1 MQGRD
6 APRDEVEYPFMT
18 ANPSSKE
25 RKKSFAPKPH
35 GLPSLGEE
43 ESNATSVNH
52 VAVDVLKVATP
63 ASATSP
69 IEPGVLSPAEARSF
83 QFFLLNT
90 GPLLS
95 QFSPEP
101 QKLLEAIISS
111 AWHCNASKNLLIALG
126 MTDECRWTDAPS
138 LPQDNGC
145 AISYKTA
152 TRFYDAAVGLMARE
166 KYSISDVLI
175 ASILAAVFELAHGE
189 IQYVGLHLDS
199 AVKIVQRG
207 EGDPNHDKSRSSPEA
222 SFLRMIYIPT
232 LAACQEFHRSR
243 TIFSSGKLTAPTC
256 DRQAVTMSSTLPS
269 EFLSSAEAACSMGKC
284 FDLLHA
290 GNLSPA
296 GAVFFSQNWLE
307 RARRFHVDTADLS
320 AQRWALFIVYGTM
333 GSSIEVI
340 CGELTEAEAQ
350 TRWNFISCQVGKISK
365 PPGFDGL
372 VEVLTLVS
380 KAMGWYCKRSEPLKA
395 ARRVLEEL
403 HNR

>member
-6 APRDEVEYPFMT
+6 APRDEVEYTFMT

-25 RKKSFAPKPH
+25 RKKSFAPKVRSGCITCKRRRVKCDERKPCCRRCTQGGH
-35 GLPSLGEE
+35 SCLGYEPDRTWRLESGRSVGATAPISMILPFN
-43 ESNATSVNH
+43 NAV
-52 VAVDVLKVATP
+52 
-63 ASATSP
+63 
-69 IEPGVLSPAEARSF
+69 EARSF

-95 QFSPEP
+95 QFSTEP
-101 QKLLEAIISS
+101 QKLPEAIISS

-269 EFLSSAEAACSMGKC
+269 EFLSSAEAACSMGNASTC
-284 FDLLHA
+284 SMLA
-290 GNLSPA
+290 IC
-296 GAVFFSQNWLE
+296 
-307 RARRFHVDTADLS
+307 RRL
-320 AQRWALFIVYGTM
+320 GP
-333 GSSIEVI
+333 SSSVKT
-340 CGELTEAEAQ
+340 G
-350 TRWNFISCQVGKISK
+350 
-365 PPGFDGL
+365 
-372 VEVLTLVS
+372 
-380 KAMGWYCKRSEPLKA
+380 
-395 ARRVLEEL
+395 
-403 HNR
+403 